1 MNGVAVKE
9 GRGRAKENL
18 EEVKMRVISL
28 LLAGGLL
35 ASCTTAPQPTARA
48 ADKQVELAQ
57 LLAGKVA
64 QRPISCLPHYQAGD
78 MRVIDED
85 TIAFRDGA
93 ARTFVAR
100 MNGGCSNLGS
110 GGTALVTHQFGTAD
124 LCRGDIARVVDTLNG
139 VTVGSCSFGDFTPY
153 VRPRARAS

>member
-48 ADKQVELAQ
+48 ADKQAELAQ

-139 VTVGSCSFGDFTPY
+139 MTVGSCSFGDFTPY

>member
-35 ASCTTAPQPTARA
+35 ASCTTAPEPTARA
-48 ADKQVELAQ
+48 ADKQAELAQ

-139 VTVGSCSFGDFTPY
+139 MTVGSCSFGDFTPY

>member
-1 MNGVAVKE
+1 
-9 GRGRAKENL
+9 
-18 EEVKMRVISL
+18 MRVMSL

-48 ADKQVELAQ
+48 ADKQAEFAQ

-64 QRPISCLPHYQAGD
+64 QRPIACLPHYQSND

-93 ARTFVAR
+93 RRTFVTH
-100 MNGGCSNLGS
+100 MNGGCSNLGNTS
-110 GGTALVTHQFGTAD
+110 YALVTKLYGTAS
-124 LCRGDIARVVDTLNG
+124 LCSGDIARVVDTLNG
-139 VTVGSCSFGDFTPY
+139 MTVGSCSFGEFTPY
-153 VRPRARAS
+153 VRPGA

>member
-1 MNGVAVKE
+1 
-9 GRGRAKENL
+9 
-18 EEVKMRVISL
+18 MRVISL

-48 ADKQVELAQ
+48 AEKQAELAQ

-64 QRPISCLPHYQAGD
+64 QRPVSCLPHYRAGD
-78 MRVIDED
+78 MRVIDDD

-93 ARTFVAR
+93 YRTYVAH
-100 MNGGCSNLGS
+100 MNGGCSNLG
-110 GGTALVTHQFGTAD
+110 GGNYALVTKQFGTAD

-139 VTVGSCSFGDFTPY
+139 ATVGSCSFGDFTPF
-153 VRPRARAS
+153 VRPGAGG

>member
-1 MNGVAVKE
+1 
-9 GRGRAKENL
+9 
-18 EEVKMRVISL
+18 MRVVPL
-28 LLAGGLL
+28 MLAGGLL
-35 ASCTTAPQPTARA
+35 AACTTTPQQTARA
-48 ADKQVELAQ
+48 PDKQVELAQ

-64 QRPISCLPHYQAGD
+64 LRPQSCLPHYQSGD

-93 ARTFVAR
+93 RRTFVAH
-100 MNGGCSNLGS
+100 MNGGCSNLGN

>member
-1 MNGVAVKE
+1 
-9 GRGRAKENL
+9 
-18 EEVKMRVISL
+18 MRVMT
-28 LLAGGLL
+28 LALAASAL
-35 ASCTTAPQPTARA
+35 ASCTTAPQQATRA
-48 ADKQVELAQ
+48 PDKQVELAQ

-64 QRPISCLPHYQAGD
+64 QRPISCLPHYQSGD

-93 ARTFVAR
+93 RRTFVAH

-110 GGTALVTHQFGTAD
+110 SGSALVTHQFGSAD

-153 VRPRARAS
+153 VRPGA

>member
-1 MNGVAVKE
+1 
-9 GRGRAKENL
+9 
-18 EEVKMRVISL
+18 MRVISL

-48 ADKQVELAQ
+48 ADKQAELAQ

-64 QRPISCLPHYQAGD
+64 QRPISCLPHHQASD

-124 LCRGDIARVVDTLNG
+124 LCRGDVARVVDTLNG

>member
-1 MNGVAVKE
+1 
-9 GRGRAKENL
+9 
-18 EEVKMRVISL
+18 MRVISL

-48 ADKQVELAQ
+48 ADKQAELAQ

-139 VTVGSCSFGDFTPY
+139 MTVGSCSFGDFTPY